1 MKKITKVAFLDRDGV
16 INSSKINNGYI
27 GQIKDFK
34 WIPGS
39 KKSIKYLKDL
49 GFKVI
54 VVTNQSGIARG
65 YFYVKD
71 VEFLHKHVQ
80 IELKKIGTSIDKF
93 FYCPF
98 HKDGIVKRF
107 KIKSKLRKPD
117 IGMFLKAKKIWNIDT
132 KNSFMIGDQLTDMQ
146 FAKKAGIKGYLFNK
160 KNLYKF
166 IKEKIRI
173 NIY

>member
-1 MKKITKVAFLDRDGV
+1 MKKPIKVAFLDRDGV

-27 GQIKDFK
+27 GRIKDFK

-39 KKSIKYLKDL
+39 KKSIKYLKNL
-49 GFKVI
+49 GYKVV

-71 VEFLHKHVQ
+71 VKALHKQVQ

-98 HKDGIVKRF
+98 HKDGIIKRF
-107 KIKSKLRKPD
+107 KKKSRLRKPD
-117 IGMFLKAKKIWNIDT
+117 IGMFLKAQKIWNIDK
-132 KNSFMIGDQLTDMQ
+132 KNSFIIGDQLSDMQ
-146 FAKKAGIKGYLFNK
+146 FAKKAGIKSYFFDK
-160 KNLYKF
+160 ENLYEF
-166 IKEKIRI
+166 IKE
-173 NIY
+173 NIF